1 MKHVQ
6 THKKWHQIII
16 EKTSYV
22 FATSSIKNKQNPKKP
37 KHAKV
42 TYNSQN
48 IKIKKYYL
56 KKPTNVMLQNRTLT
70 NKKRKKPNNFNMT
83 CIFNPSTMQKN
94 QTR

>member
-6 THKKWHQIII
+6 THKKSHQIII

-22 FATSSIKNKQNPKKP
+22 FDTSFIKNKQNRKKS

-48 IKIKKYYL
+48 ITSQVLYSKK
-56 KKPTNVMLQNRTLT
+56 
-70 NKKRKKPNNFNMT
+70 
-83 CIFNPSTMQKN
+83 
-94 QTR
+94 